1 MTELG
6 RAGHAILSAVILTAT
21 STHAQQTA
29 VPSPAADAPP
39 AWCQIDDPA
48 AWSAARRALIEA
60 GQKDLS
66 RIPCPEPALP
76 GSMPQELVMPM
87 PCGRNMVFRRVDV
100 PVGNALDQVNASF
113 GRVIDIAAETPQS
126 VLSNSAWNAPV
137 SGAFTLDEQ
146 GALLGSD
153 TLEQTRVR
161 SFYLAKYE
169 LTVPQWL
176 AHETGLLGQDPGQ
189 VASQDAPACAAYNA
203 ALGGMDLRQVAAK
216 GDLSWFDS
224 IDFAQS
230 YTSWIIAL
238 DRARIAAGDAP
249 FMPWNQGAT
258 GYFRPPTEAE
268 WEYAARGGAGFV
280 TAQNRGRMLH
290 QVPNEAGQGF
300 RDASLDEICA
310 PPPRSDIPRVGPVGT
325 RMPNPLGLYDMLC
338 NAEEIVLDLFRPT
351 RPDGLAGQV
360 GGVISKG
367 GSSLVLRESNVVSRR
382 SEAAAL
388 FTQQGEGR
396 TASLGTRM
404 AISAPVFAG
413 SRAAGAPP
421 VEGMA
426 NPALEQDML
435 SGREALLQGG
445 ASLDGGDGPA
455 VGEELT
461 RLRREIAERDLSREE
476 LERKTS
482 ELQVQM
488 DRINAALAEKEKE
501 AILFSIRSGMLS
513 ANLIDRIGRN
523 IIMGLFELRR
533 IEAEGEERNLPM
545 AEREANSRRVRT
557 LIAENEGRITDAYDL
572 YLQAQIGLAAR
583 PAPLV
588 DGALRDTRAGLADEA
603 GVSLASN
610 LDVLIAHLDGLRRQ
624 RGQITDAMRGEWL
637 LELDATR
644 AERLQEYPE
653 YH

>member
-1 MTELG
+1 MTDLRWICLAVMLG
-6 RAGHAILSAVILTAT
+6 APTAW
-21 STHAQQTA
+21 AQDQA
-29 VPSPAADAPP
+29 PEQQPEQAAQPVAS
-39 AWCQIDDPA
+39 WCQIDDPA
-48 AWSAARRALIEA
+48 AWSAARRALIDA
-60 GQKDLS
+60 GTEDLS
-66 RIPCPEPALP
+66 QIPCPQIAAP
-76 GSMPQELVMPM
+76 GSMPVELAMPM

-100 PVGNALDQVNASF
+100 PVSNGLDQVNANF

-137 SGAFTLDEQ
+137 SGAFALDEQ

-153 TLEQTRVR
+153 ALDRARIR

-169 LTVPQWL
+169 LTAPQWL
-176 AHETGLLGQDPGQ
+176 AYESGLFDLPPAD
-189 VASQDAPACAAYNA
+189 VASADAPACQSYGA
-203 ALGGMDLRQVAAK
+203 ALAAMDLRQIAAK
-216 GDLSWFDS
+216 GDLSWFDAIGFS
-224 IDFAQS
+224 QA
-230 YTSWIIAL
+230 YTDWAIRL
-238 DRARIAAGDAP
+238 DQPRIAAGDAP
-249 FMPWNQGAT
+249 FLPWNQGAT

-290 QVPNEAGQGF
+290 QVANDDGQGY
-300 RDASLDEICA
+300 RDAALDEICA
-310 PPPRSDIPRVGPVGT
+310 QPPRSDVPRVGAVGT

-367 GSSLVLRESNVVSRR
+367 GSSLVLRESNVISRR
-382 SEAAAL
+382 SEVAAL
-388 FTQQGEGR
+388 FNQQGEGR
-396 TASLGTRM
+396 TASMGTRL

-435 SGREALLQGG
+435 SGRESLLQGG
-445 ASLDGGDGPA
+445 AHLDGGDSAA

-461 RLRREIAERDLSREE
+461 RLRREIAARDLSREE

-501 AILFSIRSGMLS
+501 AIRFSIRSGMLS

-523 IIMGLFELRR
+523 IGLALFELRR
-533 IEAEGEERNLPM
+533 IESDSAQGDLPL
-545 AEREANSRRVRT
+545 AERQALTRRIRER
-557 LIAENEGRITDAYDL
+557 IAENEARITDAYDL
-572 YLQAQIGLAAR
+572 YLHAQLELAAR
-583 PAPLV
+583 PAPLI
-588 DGALRDTRAGLADEA
+588 DAALRDTRAGFADQA
-603 GVSLASN
+603 GTSLAPN
-610 LDVLIAHLDGLRRQ
+610 LDAMAGHLGALRRQ
-624 RGQITDAMRGEWL
+624 RGQITDTMRQEWL
-637 LELDATR
+637 LELDVTR
-644 AERLQEYPE
+644 SERLQEFPE

>member
-1 MTELG
+1 MTDL
-6 RAGHAILSAVILTAT
+6 RLLRLLPIVIVTLAGSAVN
-21 STHAQQTA
+21 AQ
-29 VPSPAADAPP
+29 SPEPP
-39 AWCQIDDPA
+39 ETVWCQIDDPA
-48 AWSAARRALIEA
+48 AWSAARRTLIDSGSE
-60 GQKDLS
+60 DLS
-66 RIPCPEPALP
+66 QIPCPQIAAP
-76 GSMPQELVMPM
+76 GSMPVELVMPM
-87 PCGRNMVFRRVDV
+87 PCGRSMVFRRADV
-100 PVGNALDQVNASF
+100 PVSNALDQVNASF

-137 SGAFTLDEQ
+137 SGAFALDEQ
-146 GALLGSD
+146 GVLLGSD
-153 TLEQTRVR
+153 GLDRARIR

-176 AHETGLLGQDPGQ
+176 AYESGLFDQSPEQ
-189 VASQDAPACAAYNA
+189 VASLDAPACQAYGA
-203 ALGGMDLRQVAAK
+203 ALSALDLRQIPAK
-216 GDLSWFDS
+216 GDLSWFDAIAFS
-224 IDFAQS
+224 QA
-230 YTSWIIAL
+230 YTAWAIRL
-238 DRARIAAGDAP
+238 DQPRIAAGDAP

-258 GYFRPPTEAE
+258 GYFRPPTESE

-290 QVPNEAGQGF
+290 QVPADDGQGY

-310 PPPRSDIPRVGPVGT
+310 QPPRSDVPRVGAVGT

-396 TASLGTRM
+396 TASLGTRL

-413 SRAAGAPP
+413 SRAAGAPL

-435 SGREALLQGG
+435 TGREALLQGG
-445 ASLDGGDGPA
+445 AHLDGGDGAA

-461 RLRREIAERDLSREE
+461 RLRREIAERELSRDE

-488 DRINAALAEKEKE
+488 DRINAVLAEKEKE
-501 AILFSIRSGMLS
+501 AIRFSIRSAMLS

-523 IIMGLFELRR
+523 IGLGLFELRR
-533 IEAEGEERNLPM
+533 IDTESAEGDLPL
-545 AEREANSRRVRT
+545 AERQALTQRIRDR
-557 LIAENEGRITDAYDL
+557 IRENEARIADAYDL
-572 YLQAQIGLAAR
+572 YLHAQLELAAR
-583 PAPLV
+583 PVPLI
-588 DGALRDTRAGLADEA
+588 DAALRDTRSGFADQP
-603 GVSLASN
+603 GNSLAAN
-610 LDVLIAHLDGLRRQ
+610 LDALAAHLGALRRQ
-624 RGQITDAMRGEWL
+624 RAQITDAMRQDWL
-637 LELDATR
+637 SELDVTR
-644 AERLQEYPE
+644 TERLQEFPE
-653 YH
+653 YY